1 MNANLAPISRIHKAA
16 LVVIALILALL
27 FLYTML
33 SYTEGE
39 LAMPLDDTFIHFQYA
54 RQLARGRFLRYN
66 SEDPPSTGA
75 TSLLYPFVLA
85 AGYLL
90 GFSDYRLIVFAFGL
104 NALLLAVS
112 AVLVYRIT
120 FLIASSTQ
128 EQSAKHEPSLLPSV
142 PSVPRCSSIGL
153 KGQSPLKRAQGASAP
168 FVRSAWAFTSRLLG
182 DSPTNPRRV
191 SPSTVALLAGLFFLL
206 NGPLLWSFFS
216 GMETGLF
223 TTLIL
228 TTLDSF
234 IRRRLRRLT
243 LYASLMA
250 MTRPEGLVLA
260 GLLAL
265 VFWLQE
271 RRRVKHTLPVVIV
284 IVVPLLAGL
293 IQPLLNYVLTGSLSA
308 NGLKAKSWFYSV
320 PLYPTYVLN
329 SILVYYREIM
339 VGVFGGIG
347 DEWRYYFPPLFFLF
361 FLGGLLL
368 GAFKEWRRRM
378 VGPAILVVLWFF
390 IGIATT
396 ATLSNALWH
405 YARYQMPFFPLV
417 IVYGSWGL
425 SAAVWRLMTKLTPL
439 RGRVWRREWLLVI
452 VVCPFII
459 YALLTIRVF
468 AGRYGVAC
476 HTISRQQMAMA
487 KWIDEHLPPQ
497 ARVAVHDVG
506 SLKYF
511 GHRYIYDLVGLVTN
525 GAAEAGRNGP
535 GSVFEAM
542 ESHQIYLAGR
552 LVPARPDYVAIYT
565 AAFPPAIYFAD
576 TDVFAQE
583 LYRVDVPD
591 YSRVTSAF
599 SEQAVYRIDWRL
611 GGSGDKMVQA
621 NILSQVRGMH
631 LVDTLDVA
639 DLRSERAHRY
649 RWWQTGR
656 PAGFPTEVR
665 QFSYRTDP
673 TRVVLDGGRMMSGG
687 EEMEVRSE
695 AGADMVIV
703 MRTHAMNDVRLRVFV
718 NDVYLGLWAY
728 PAVPGEWLE
737 AAYLVP
743 GRHITSP
750 RTKLRFEAVTDAPHF
765 RWHAPFYY
773 WFWQGEFRP
782 ETFTPAHLLSA
793 ELGGKVRLLGYDIDK
808 TTVNPGQTVNLTL
821 YWQAITPTEESYT
834 VFTHLLDGNNK
845 VWGQKDNPPYF
856 GTYPVWVWRAGEIV
870 KDPYAIPV
878 SEDAPPGEYI
888 IEIGMY
894 EPLTGERLTIRREGY
909 PPVDHLV
916 LGSISVV
923 EE

>member
-1 MNANLAPISRIHKAA
+1 MNVNLTPVSRRHKAA
-16 LVVIALILALL
+16 LVVIAFIMVLL
-27 FLYTML
+27 FLTTML
-33 SYTEGE
+33 SYTGGE

-54 RQLARGRFLRYN
+54 RQLARGHFFRYN

-90 GFSDYRLIVFAFGL
+90 GFSDDKLIIFAFVF
-104 NALLLAVS
+104 NSLLLAVS

-120 FLIASSTQ
+120 FLIASGAHEQ
-128 EQSAKHEPSLLPSV
+128 E
-142 PSVPRCSSIGL
+142 
-153 KGQSPLKRAQGASAP
+153 
-168 FVRSAWAFTSRLLG
+168 LG
-182 DSPTNPRRV
+182 RGP
-191 SPSTVALLAGLFFLL
+191 SPSIVALLAGLFFLL

-223 TTLIL
+223 ITLML
-228 TTLDSF
+228 ATLDSF
-234 IRRRLRRLT
+234 IRRRLCRLT
-243 LYASLMA
+243 LYASLMSMA
-250 MTRPEGLVLA
+250 RPEGLVLA

-265 VFWLQE
+265 VFWFRE
-271 RRRVKHTLPVVIV
+271 RRRVKRALPVVIV

-293 IQPLLNYVLTGSLSA
+293 IQPFLNYVLTGSLSA

-329 SILVYYREIM
+329 SILVYYREII

-347 DEWRYYFPPLFFLF
+347 DEWRYNFPPLFFLF
-361 FLGGLLL
+361 FLSGLLL
-368 GAFKEWRRRM
+368 GVFKEWRRRM

-390 IGIATT
+390 IGVATT

-425 SAAVWRLMTKLTPL
+425 SVVAGWLMTKLT
-439 RGRVWRREWLLVI
+439 RVISVDVAANRCIGFMADRAVRRYIVWRREWLLV
-452 VVCPFII
+452 VVACPFIL
-459 YALLTIRVF
+459 YSLLTIRVF

-487 KWIDEHLPPQ
+487 RWIDEHLPLQ

-511 GHRYIYDLVGLVTN
+511 GHRYVYDLVGLVTN

-552 LVPARPDYVAIYT
+552 PVLARPDYVAIYT
-565 AAFPPAIYFAD
+565 AAFPPAIYFAN
-576 TDVFAQE
+576 TDIFAQE

-621 NILSQVRGMH
+621 NILSQIQGMH

-639 DLRSERAHRY
+639 DLQSEQAHSY

-687 EEMEVRSE
+687 EEMEVHSE
-695 AGADMVIV
+695 PGADMVIV
-703 MRTHAMNDVRLRVFV
+703 MRAHAMNDVRLRVSV
-718 NDVYLGLWAY
+718 NDEYIGLWAY

-737 AAYLVP
+737 TAYLVP
-743 GRHITSP
+743 GRHITS
-750 RTKLRFEAVTDAPHF
+750 RQTKLRFEAVTDAPHF

-773 WFWQGEFRP
+773 WFWQGEFCP
-782 ETFTPAHLLSA
+782 EAVAPAYLLSA
-793 ELGGKVRLLGYDIDK
+793 ELGGKVRLLGYDVDK
-808 TTVNPGQTVNLTL
+808 TTVRPGQTINLTL

-834 VFTHLLDGNNK
+834 VFTHLLDSNNK
-845 VWGQKDNPPYF
+845 VRGQKDNPPYF
-856 GTYPVWVWRAGEIV
+856 GTYPIRVWREGEIV

-878 SEDAPPGEYI
+878 SEDAPPGKYV

-894 EPLTGERLTIRREGY
+894 KPLTGERLMVRREGY
-909 PPVDHLV
+909 PPADHLV
-916 LGSISVV
+916 LESVSVV
-923 EE
+923 EK